1 MKKRTDNNQSQ
12 SIWKQLFAGILILG
26 ILSGITVLLSSADM
40 PLPER
45 KSELIIS
52 FKLEGAPIYATEQ
65 DEGGRLDHM
74 QRRGEQRVVSRSDVI
89 VRVSIAETVLFEDRY
104 RPSGI
109 FRRGYSNGII
119 NIPLDPGSH
128 TLKVQF
134 GNYIDGEIEWK
145 HSQQRQVEIE
155 KGDRIV
161 LKFNDQRGFR
171 WYGNEE

>member
-45 KSELIIS
+45 ESELIIS

-65 DEGGRLDHM
+65 DEGGRLNHM
-74 QRRGEQRVVSRSDVI
+74 QRRGERQVESRSDV
-89 VRVSIAETVLFEDRY
+89 VVQVSVGGDVLFEDRY

-109 FRRGYSNGII
+109 FRRGYSNGLI
-119 NIPLDPGSH
+119 NIPLNPGNR
-128 TLKVQF
+128 TLEVQF
-134 GNYIDGEIEWK
+134 GDYIDGEIVWNYKQEK
-145 HSQQRQVEIE
+145 QVEIK
-155 KGDRIV
+155 KGERVV
-161 LKFNDQRGFR
+161 LMFNDQQGFR
-171 WYGNEE
+171 WYSNEN

>member
-1 MKKRTDNNQSQ
+1 MKKRTGNNQSQ
-12 SIWKQLFAGILILG
+12 SIWKQLAAAVLILG
-26 ILSGITVLLSSADM
+26 LLSGITVLLSSAEM
-40 PLPER
+40 PLPDRE
-45 KSELIIS
+45 SELIIS
-52 FKLEGAPIYATEQ
+52 FKLEGAPIYANEQ

-74 QRRGEQRVVSRSDVI
+74 QRRGEQQVESRSDVV
-89 VRVSIAETVLFEDRY
+89 VRVSDAGTVLFEDRY

-128 TLKVQF
+128 TLEVQF
-134 GNYIDGEIEWK
+134 GNHIDGEIEWK

-161 LKFNDQRGFR
+161 HKFNDQQGYR
-171 WYGNEE
+171 WYESEG